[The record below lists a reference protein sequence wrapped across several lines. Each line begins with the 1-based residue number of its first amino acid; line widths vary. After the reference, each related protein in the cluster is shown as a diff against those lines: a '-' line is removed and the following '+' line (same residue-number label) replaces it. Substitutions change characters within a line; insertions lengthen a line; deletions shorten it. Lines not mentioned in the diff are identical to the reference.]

1 MTHDEFQEL
10 VIATLGPSTE
20 VRDSCVGKDRRQY
33 LQVKWVAAGQDYCD
47 MYPTDYVGTLTPT
60 VLAAV
65 LADRP
70 KDPAS

>member
-20 VRDSCVGKDRRQY
+20 VRDSYVGKDRRQY
-33 LQVKWVAAGQDYCD
+33 LQVRWAAAGQNYCE
-47 MYPTDYVGTLTPT
+47 MYPADYVETLTPA

-70 KDPAS
+70 KDPDS